1 MSLLFARY
9 VLINHFK
16 DQPNP
21 SHYAAKSDVHNDTTA
36 VPSQFDSKDVP
47 REAGHSGYTTEK
59 SHDLKKAQNALH
71 EGLQPAEDS
80 RNNMSSYES
89 GPRNASTWG
98 QISLAIVS
106 RFVSGKDIKS

>member
-9 VLINHFK
+9 VLIKHFK

-21 SHYAAKSDVHNDTTA
+21 SHYTAKSDVHNDTSA

-47 REAGHSGYTTEK
+47 REAGHSGYTAEK

-80 RNNMSSYES
+80 RNNLSSYES
-89 GPRNASTWG
+89 GPRNAST
-98 QISLAIVS
+98 
-106 RFVSGKDIKS
+106 